1 MESIAENVNENYEP
15 VEPNYY
21 GYRAINSLSVNIDDL
36 LDSAQTYKVNMCT
49 YEVNNQHKY
58 PFLKYLLYKN
68 KTSNKCSFLPFFITG
83 DKSEDIVLR
92 ATNLVKKMLDN
103 VAQTADNV
111 AFNGFK
117 VLNNN
122 IYIFFDATRCT
133 IKQPDLLWSTNNIW
147 STTIDEIVNT
157 KSVCNILIDE
167 CVTQLFVQNPD
178 LCYLQNQQNENYV
191 LPIVAY
197 VARDDPKLHFTF
209 VFGVSKS
216 LNTSILGAYYYFTN
230 YKNTF
235 HPNSTM
241 IVNHVG
247 ETNSPTHNVSQTLFA
262 RGIIR
267 FALFI
272 EKTKIIQNSPNN
284 PIDNSE
290 IKKNKSQYDLSD
302 INHETL
308 LTRISDHNGK
318 WSADYDSAYIG
329 HILLDDGN
337 YIKDTPITVIRDYD
351 QQVPL
356 SYHYITN
363 LSQDTIRNEIVYDI
377 M

>member
-1 MESIAENVNENYEP
+1 MDPITENADENYDP

-21 GYRAINSLSVNIDDL
+21 GYHAINSLPLNIDNL
-36 LDSAQTYKVNMCT
+36 LDSSQTYKVNMCA
-49 YEVNNQHKY
+49 YGVDNQHKY

-68 KTSNKCSFLPFFITG
+68 KTSNKCSFPPFFIT
-83 DKSEDIVLR
+83 SETSEAIVLR
-92 ATNLVKKMLDN
+92 ATNLIKKILDN
-103 VAQTADNV
+103 VAQTADNAV
-111 AFNGFK
+111 FNGFK

-122 IYIFFDATRCT
+122 IYIFFDCT
-133 IKQPDLLWSTNNIW
+133 QCIIKQSELLWNTNNTWFAI
-147 STTIDEIVNT
+147 IDEIVNT

-167 CVTQLFVQNPD
+167 CVTQLFIQNTD
-178 LCYLQNQQNENYV
+178 LCYLQNRQNESYT

-230 YKNTF
+230 YANSF
-235 HPNSTM
+235 HPNTTTIINHDGPASSTK
-241 IVNHVG
+241 N
-247 ETNSPTHNVSQTLFA
+247 NLSQTLFA

-267 FALFI
+267 FALFV
-272 EKTKIIQNSPNN
+272 EQTKMIQNLPND

-290 IKKNKSQYDLSD
+290 IKKKRSQDNLLD
-302 INHETL
+302 INRETL
-308 LTRISDHNGK
+308 VSRISDHNGK
-318 WSADYDSAYIG
+318 WASDYDSAYIG
-329 HILLDDGN
+329 NILLDDDN
-337 YIKDTPITVIRDYD
+337 YMKDTPIIVIRDYD

>member
-1 MESIAENVNENYEP
+1 MESITENVNENFEP
-15 VEPNYY
+15 VEPNSYSY
-21 GYRAINSLSVNIDDL
+21 NAINSLQLNIDDL
-36 LDSAQTYKVNMCT
+36 LDVEQTYRVNMCA

-58 PFLKYLLYKN
+58 PYLKYLLYKN
-68 KTSNKCSFLPFFITG
+68 KTSNKCYFPPFFITSNT
-83 DKSEDIVLR
+83 SEDIVLR
-92 ATNLVKKMLDN
+92 ATNLIKKLLDN
-103 VAQTADNV
+103 VVQTADNV
-111 AFNGFK
+111 TFHGFK

-122 IYIFFDATRCT
+122 IYIFFDLTHC
-133 IKQPDLLWSTNNIW
+133 ILKQPELLWNTNDTWFAI
-147 STTIDEIVNT
+147 IDEIVNT
-157 KSVCNILIDE
+157 KTICNILIDE
-167 CVTQLFVQNPD
+167 GVTNLFIQNTD
-178 LCYLQNQQNENYV
+178 LCYLQNHQNENYL
-191 LPIVAY
+191 LPVVAY

-235 HPNSTM
+235 HPNSGM
-241 IVNHVG
+241 ILNHVI
-247 ETNSPTHNVSQTLFA
+247 ETTTSKRHISQTLFA

-272 EKTKIIQNSPNN
+272 KNTKIIQNLPNE
-284 PIDNSE
+284 PIYNSE
-290 IKKNKSQYDLSD
+290 IKKKISQDNLLD

-308 LTRISDHNGK
+308 VSRISDHNGK
-318 WSADYDSAYIG
+318 WATDYDSAYIG
-329 HILLDDGN
+329 NLLLDDGN
-337 YIKDTPITVIRDYD
+337 YIKDTPIIVIRDYD

-363 LSQDTIRNEIVYDI
+363 LSQDTIRNEVVYDI

>member
-1 MESIAENVNENYEP
+1 MEPTTEIIDENYDP

-21 GYRAINSLSVNIDDL
+21 NYHAINSLPLNLDNL
-36 LDSAQTYKVNMCT
+36 LDDEQTYKVNMCA

-68 KTSNKCSFLPFFITG
+68 KTSNKCSFPPFFITG
-83 DKSEDIVLR
+83 DKGEEIVSR
-92 ATNLVKKMLDN
+92 ATKLIKKLLDN

-111 AFNGFK
+111 TFHGFK
-117 VLNNN
+117 VFNNN
-122 IYIFFDATRCT
+122 IYIFFDCT
-133 IKQPDLLWSTNNIW
+133 QCIIKQSELLWNTNNTWFAI
-147 STTIDEIVNT
+147 IDEIVNT

-167 CVTQLFVQNPD
+167 CVTQLFVQNTD
-178 LCYLQNQQNENYV
+178 LCYLQNRQNENYT

-216 LNTSILGAYYYFTN
+216 LNASILGAYYYFTN
-230 YKNTF
+230 YKNSF

-241 IVNHVG
+241 IINQDG
-247 ETNSPTHNVSQTLFA
+247 PAIKGNVLQTLFA

-267 FALFI
+267 FALFV
-272 EKTKIIQNSPNN
+272 EKTKMIQNLPND

-290 IKKNKSQYDLSD
+290 IKQKRSQDPLLD
-302 INHETL
+302 INYETL
-308 LTRISDHNGK
+308 VSRISDHNGK
-318 WSADYDSAYIG
+318 WATDYDSAYIG
-329 HILLDDGN
+329 NLLLDDGN
-337 YIKDTPITVIRDYD
+337 YMKDTPITVVRDYD

-363 LSQDTIRNEIVYDI
+363 LSQGSIRNEIVYDI

>member
-1 MESIAENVNENYEP
+1 MDPITENADENYDP

-21 GYRAINSLSVNIDDL
+21 GYHAINSLPLNIDNL
-36 LDSAQTYKVNMCT
+36 LDSAQTYKVNVCA

-68 KTSNKCSFLPFFITG
+68 KTSNKCSFPPFFITS
-83 DKSEDIVLR
+83 DKIEEIVLR
-92 ATNLVKKMLDN
+92 ATNLVKKLLDN
-103 VAQTADNV
+103 VAQTADAV
-111 AFNGFK
+111 VFNGFK
-117 VLNNN
+117 VMNNN
-122 IYIFFDATRCT
+122 IYIFFDCTRCT
-133 IKQPDLLWSTNNIW
+133 IKQSELLWNTNNAW
-147 STTIDEIVNT
+147 FALIDEIVNT
-157 KSVCNILIDE
+157 KSLCNILIDE
-167 CVTQLFVQNPD
+167 CVTQLFIQNTD
-178 LCYLQNQQNENYV
+178 LCYLQNRQNENYI

-230 YKNTF
+230 YKNSF
-235 HPNSTM
+235 NPNSTM
-241 IVNHVG
+241 IINHVS
-247 ETNSPTHNVSQTLFA
+247 ETTTCNVSQTLFA

-272 EKTKIIQNSPNN
+272 EKTKMIQNLPND

-290 IKKNKSQYDLSD
+290 IKKKRSQDNLLD
-302 INHETL
+302 INRETL
-308 LTRISDHNGK
+308 VNRISDHNGK
-318 WSADYDSAYIG
+318 WASDYDSAYIG
-329 HILLDDGN
+329 NVLLDDGN
-337 YIKDTPITVIRDYD
+337 YMKDTPIIVIREYD

-363 LSQDTIRNEIVYDI
+363 LSQDTIRNEVVYDI

>member
-1 MESIAENVNENYEP
+1 MESITENENENYEP

-21 GYRAINSLSVNIDDL
+21 GYHAINSLSFNIDDL
-36 LDSAQTYKVNMCT
+36 LDSAQTYKVNMCA

-68 KTSNKCSFLPFFITG
+68 KTSNKCSFPPFFITG
-83 DKSEDIVLR
+83 DKSEETVLR

-103 VAQTADNV
+103 VALTADNV
-111 AFNGFK
+111 VFTGFK

-122 IYIFFDATRCT
+122 IYIFFDCTLCT
-133 IKQPDLLWSTNNIW
+133 IKQSELLWNTNNTW
-147 STTIDEIVNT
+147 FALVDEIVNT
-157 KSVCNILIDE
+157 KSVCNIVIDE
-167 CVTQLFVQNPD
+167 SVTHLFVQHPE
-178 LCYLQNQQNENYV
+178 LCYLQNLQNENYV
-191 LPIVAY
+191 LPTEAY

-230 YKNTF
+230 FKNAF
-235 HPNSTM
+235 HPNSSM

-247 ETNSPTHNVSQTLFA
+247 ETNSHTHNVSQTLFA
-262 RGIIR
+262 KGIIR

-272 EKTKIIQNSPNN
+272 EKTKIIQNSPND

-290 IKKNKSQYDLSD
+290 IKKKKSQDDLSD

-308 LTRISDHNGK
+308 VSRISDHNGN
-318 WSADYDSAYIG
+318 WTADYDSAYIG

-363 LSQDTIRNEIVYDI
+363 LSQDTIRNDVVYDI